1 MGKIKS
7 QQNNMNLNFIDEFDL
22 EKVKMLYC
30 MSNQELLLCTNYKDY
45 SQEDNNKYVNNIKSS
60 LKKLILNDSNKIN
73 RIYQKKIVIVF
84 IAVNMAYNIL
94 VIIYYISYCLI
105 TQ

>member
-7 QQNNMNLNFIDEFDL
+7 QQDNMNLNFIDEFDL

-30 MSNQELLLCTNYKDY
+30 MSNEELLLCTNYKDY

-73 RIYQKKIVIVF
+73 RIYQKK
-84 IAVNMAYNIL
+84 NCNR
-94 VIIYYISYCLI
+94 IYCCEF
-105 TQ
+105 

>member
-30 MSNQELLLCTNYKDY
+30 MSNEELLLCTNYKDY

-73 RIYQKKIVIVF
+73 RIYQKKK
-84 IAVNMAYNIL
+84 L
-94 VIIYYISYCLI
+94 
-105 TQ
+105 